1 MHSSKLIH
9 IYFSLHLCM
18 FGFAEMQSRN
28 EGLILQSSSVNIST
42 RFLDLS
48 LAIKVTTWNTW
59 QISSVTSTYF
69 CIVFYFF
76 YFVLLMKLAKCLET
90 ICILCLYTTLNVSS
104 VCVNYLR
111 LKNTELCWR
120 KCIRI
125 QFKILITHMDI
136 LWLMAKLASEIWKQP
151 GGHCTVPEQCNYVLQ
166 ADNGEWKV
174 LCVVDLWKHCQYHP

>member
-28 EGLILQSSSVNIST
+28 EGLILQPSSVNIST

-69 CIVFYFF
+69 CIVFLFF
-76 YFVLLMKLAKCLET
+76 LFCIVNEIGKMSRDNMYPMFIYNSECVQCLCKLFKAQEYWAVLEEV
-90 ICILCLYTTLNVSS
+90 Y
-104 VCVNYLR
+104 
-111 LKNTELCWR
+111 
-120 KCIRI
+120 
-125 QFKILITHMDI
+125 
-136 LWLMAKLASEIWKQP
+136 
-151 GGHCTVPEQCNYVLQ
+151 
-166 ADNGEWKV
+166 
-174 LCVVDLWKHCQYHP
+174 